1 MKKKKKKKS
10 GSANM
15 QIEIKAS
22 IEKLKSK
29 FQYRIKS
36 AFHEAMG
43 EMQLIER
50 KSKNEDGGE
59 EKVAFRLQS

>member
-1 MKKKKKKKS
+1 
-10 GSANM
+10 M
-15 QIEIKAS
+15 QVEINAS

-59 EKVAFRLQS
+59 EKVALRLQS